1 LTVFR
6 RAVRW
11 QLLISTVA
19 GVLLAPAVVQASPTF
34 LAAINISPAGGD
46 AFEPKV
52 AIAPD
57 GTVIS
62 VWTRSDGTNF
72 RIQSAN
78 RTPSGAWTTTP
89 QTISDPGV
97 SASGPALAIDSSGN
111 ALAVWTQSDGSNLRI
126 TAAFKPAGS
135 AFGVPTFVSAAGQDA
150 SAPDVSMDSSGDAL
164 VGWQRTD
171 GTNLRV
177 QAAIRSPGAGGTFG
191 QISTL
196 SDPGQDG
203 FEPKVAAGPNVDVNG
218 VAVWTRSDGVNLRV
232 QSARRRDVTGFPRPK
247 GASPVRAQFVP
258 AFNNCSVGSAN
269 RTHGPPFA
277 VPSCSPPV
285 QSSSVLTI
293 GAPDA
298 NGAAANFAGY
308 ARYVVIAGNSAT
320 EADEADVKLLVS
332 LSDIRNK
339 PALTDYVGKVLVTTD
354 IQITDNSNSPEAPEP
369 GTTQVSKYQFPVDCV
384 STISTTIGSTCNIN
398 TTADAIVPGT
408 VTEGRR
414 AVWQMGQ
421 VEVKDAGPNGTGYA
435 SCPPTCGDGD
445 ETVFLRQGYFV
456 P

>member
-1 LTVFR
+1 MFR
-6 RAVRW
+6 SVVRW
-11 QLLISTVA
+11 QLLILTLA
-19 GVLLAPAVVQASPTF
+19 GVLLAPAAVQASPTF
-34 LAAINISPAGGD
+34 LTAINISEPGQD
-46 AFEPKV
+46 AFEPELEV
-52 AIAPD
+52 APD
-57 GTVIS
+57 GTVIA
-62 VWTRSDGTNF
+62 VWTRSDGSNF

-78 RTPSGAWTTTP
+78 RTPAGAWTTTP

-126 TAAFKPAGS
+126 TAAFKPAGG
-135 AFGVPTFVSAAGQDA
+135 AFGAPTFVSDAGQDA
-150 SAPDVSMDSSGDAL
+150 TAPDVSMDNSGNAL

-171 GTNLRV
+171 GTKLRV
-177 QAAIRSPGAGGTFG
+177 ETAIRSAGAGGGFG
-191 QISTL
+191 GVSTH

-203 FEPKVAAGPNVDVNG
+203 FEPRVAAGPDVDANG
-218 VAVWTRSDGVNLRV
+218 VVVWTRSDGTNLRV
-232 QSARRRDVTGFPRPK
+232 QSARRRDVNGYPRPK

-258 AFNNCSVGSAN
+258 AFNSCTTGTAN
-269 RTHGPPFA
+269 RTHGPSLVF
-277 VPSCSPPV
+277 PSCSPPA

-298 NGAAANFAGY
+298 NGAAANFSGY
-308 ARYVVIAGNSAT
+308 ARYIVIAGNSAT
-320 EADEADVKLLVS
+320 EVDEADVKLIVS

-339 PALTDYVGKVLVTTD
+339 PSLTDYVGRVLVQSD
-354 IQITDNSNSPEAPEP
+354 LQITDNSNSPEAPEP
-369 GTTQVSKYQFPVDCV
+369 GTTQVSKYQFPVDC
-384 STISTTIGSTCNIN
+384 ISTVATTTGSTCNIN
-398 TTADAIVPGT
+398 TTVDAIVPGT

-414 AVWQMGQ
+414 SVWQLGQ

-445 ETVFLRQGYFV
+445 ETVFLRQGVFV